1 MANILKVTTPQ
12 IGYDNT
18 NTNVKNNPTTQ
29 KKIGIQTGENI
40 EGLLS
45 KENLNEI
52 LNAEEK
58 KYFAES
64 NFGSFL
70 EAMKK
75 TPKEGE
81 IVSKLL
87 FQDFDKMVNV
97 GMNLGFSEEIS
108 KFLDSIKQSPE
119 SLNQFIKEQLKS
131 TTRFQGEFFEKIRTI
146 MNQTDSVELRATILD
161 FMKRYVDMTCG
172 YHLLKQMSYHL
183 TEIQKYMFRADKER
197 LQLLKQQLNQEAPLG
212 DTKGNEQILKR
223 AILPFLGAYIKKT
236 HDFGA
241 IREQISLLMI
251 QVARYEN
258 GNKDELLKVFQV
270 LKRYRGFYQVFG
282 DLDEATLFSLL
293 CEKEEEPLGQMQAQ
307 FFSILSE
314 GVKGAGGMENR
325 HIFESLMHSFLLNE
339 SVYMPL
345 IHVMVPIEMFGRKMV
360 SELWLA
366 PDELGNGVQAK
377 ERQIKV
383 LLKFSIEDLG
393 DVHAILLYRNNSICA
408 ELLCPKQLQE
418 EDKKIKDEVLSIL
431 ERNNFSIQSFHVA
444 YGEKEQDI
452 IKVFQKLYERKKG
465 IHVRV

>member
-12 IGYDNT
+12 VGYDNT

-29 KKIGIQTGENI
+29 KKSGIQTKENI
-40 EGLLS
+40 EGILS
-45 KENLNEI
+45 KENLREI

-81 IVSKLL
+81 IVAKLL
-87 FQDFDKMVNV
+87 FQDFDKMVSV

-131 TTRFQGEFFEKIRTI
+131 TTRFQGQFFEKICTI

-183 TEIQKYMFRADKER
+183 TEIQKYMFRTDRER
-197 LQLLKQQLNQEAPLG
+197 LELLKQQLNQEASLG

-223 AILPFLGAYIKKT
+223 AILPFLGVYIKKI

-258 GNKDELLKVFQV
+258 GNKDELLKVFQT
-270 LKRYRGFYQVFG
+270 LKAYREFYQVFG
-282 DLDEATLFSLL
+282 DLDEDTLFSFL
-293 CEKEEEPLGQMQAQ
+293 CEKEREPLGQMQSQ
-307 FFSILSE
+307 FFSVLSE
-314 GVKGAGGMENR
+314 GIKGAGGMENR
-325 HIFESLMHSFLLNE
+325 HIFESLMQSFLLNE

-345 IHVMVPIEMFGRKMV
+345 IHAMIPVEMFGRKMV
-360 SELWLA
+360 SELWID
-366 PDELGNGVQAK
+366 PDELGNGGQIR
-377 ERQIKV
+377 ERQIKL
-383 LLKFSIEDLG
+383 LLKFYIEDFG
-393 DVHAILLYRNNSICA
+393 DVHAILLYKNNTICA
-408 ELLCPKQLQE
+408 ELLFPEQLKGE
-418 EDKKIKDEVLSIL
+418 EKKIHDEVLAIL
-431 ERNNFSIQSFHVA
+431 EKNNLSIQSFHVS
-444 YGEKEQDI
+444 YGEKGQDI
-452 IKVFQKLYERKKG
+452 IKVFQKLYERNKG